1 MRSAL
6 KMSTGMKTPEKK
18 NGKSNGRNGSRG
30 TPTKLQ
36 TELLEMPAWVPQ
48 SMEPGSVF
56 LLRNRS
62 ELRAEHGP
70 HGFWAVI
77 ACPQCGTLGLIP
89 ETQYRSQH
97 RVTCGSAR
105 CSSHFFSH
113 VQSRL
118 DSLPNEFGTA
128 QSHSPEGGR

>member
-70 HGFWAVI
+70 HGFWAVL
-77 ACPQCGTLGLIP
+77 ACPQCGTLGLISEP
-89 ETQYRSQH
+89 QYRGAHSL
-97 RVTCGSAR
+97 VC
-105 CSSHFFSH
+105 CSTPFSSPLLIRD
-113 VQSRL
+113 QSTL
-118 DSLPNEFGTA
+118 AFP
-128 QSHSPEGGR
+128 